1 MLISAG
7 RTPLFEAAKNGHVEA
22 IKRLL
27 VSGADPLIRIPEE
40 RCVTPIQCAASYNH
54 PLSVK
59 EFLNAGVPIDLA
71 DSEGCTALHYAAR
84 FGRAEVIQ
92 MLLDNGCDKSLKTKT
107 PHGCATALDF
117 ACMNGHIESVRVRI
131 FPSNRFPPLSLG

>member
-1 MLISAG
+1 VLISAG

-40 RCVTPIQCAASYNH
+40 RCVTPI
-54 PLSVK
+54 
-59 EFLNAGVPIDLA
+59 PIDLA

-131 FPSNRFPPLSLG
+131 FPSNRFPPLSLE